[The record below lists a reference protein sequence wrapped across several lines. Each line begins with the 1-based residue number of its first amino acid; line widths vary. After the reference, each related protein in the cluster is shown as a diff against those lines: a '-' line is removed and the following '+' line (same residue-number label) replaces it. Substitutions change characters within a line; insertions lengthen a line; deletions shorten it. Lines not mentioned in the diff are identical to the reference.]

1 MSEPVDLCATG
12 NPTDQSPL
20 NVSLKDKFVLV
31 LTLPVVMRQ
40 LAAVEPNISL
50 DPLQFK
56 IFGAVV
62 PPIQVPHNEVAFGG
76 QTYNVSSYVRPNY
89 DPLDVSFVVDNSYK
103 NYWVLWKWLSI
114 LNDPLQSKY
123 NGNNLKLGDWENR
136 LLSGDLS
143 EYQTNF
149 SIYGKNEY
157 NQSIIEFRYHNA
169 FINSLGSINF
179 NYKDSDI
186 MESSVQ
192 FRFSQLEVFLKT
204 PTNN

>member
-1 MSEPVDLCATG
+1 MSESVNLCETG

-31 LTLPVVMRQ
+31 LTLPTIMRQ
-40 LAAVEPNISL
+40 LAANDPNISL

-56 IFGAVV
+56 IFGAIV
-62 PPIQVPHNEVAFGG
+62 PNIQVPHNEVAFGG

-89 DPLDVSFVVDNSYK
+89 EPLDVSFVVDNSYK
-103 NYWVLWKWLSI
+103 NYWVLWKWLSF

-123 NGNNLKLGDWENR
+123 NGTPDQLNDWKNR

-143 EYQTNF
+143 EYQADF

-157 NQSIIEFRYHNA
+157 NQSVIEFKYYNA
-169 FINSLGSINF
+169 FINSLGSINY
-179 NYKDSDI
+179 NYKDSEI
-186 MESSVQ
+186 MESTVQ
-192 FRFSQLEVFLKT
+192 FRFSQLEVFLKN
-204 PTNN
+204 PTRT

>member
-1 MSEPVDLCATG
+1 MSETIDLCATG
-12 NPTDQSPL
+12 NPTEQSPL
-20 NVSLKDKFVLV
+20 NVGHRDKFILV

-40 LAAVEPNISL
+40 LAGIEPNISL
-50 DPLQFK
+50 DPIQFK

-62 PPIQVPHNEVAFGG
+62 PAIQVPHNEVAFAG

-89 DPLDVSFVVDNSYK
+89 DPLDVSFVVDNNYK
-103 NYWVLWKWLSI
+103 NYWTLWRWLSI

-123 NGNNLKLGDWENR
+123 NGNDSRSDDWENR
-136 LLSGDLS
+136 LLSGNIS
-143 EYQTNF
+143 EYQANF

-179 NYKDSDI
+179 NYKEPEI
-186 MESSVQ
+186 MESTVQ
-192 FRFSQLEVFLKT
+192 FRFSQLEVFLKD
-204 PTNN
+204 PTRS

>member
-1 MSEPVDLCATG
+1 MNEVVNLCETG
-12 NPTDQSPL
+12 NPVEQSPL
-20 NVSLKDKFVLV
+20 NISLKDKFVLV

-40 LAAVEPNISL
+40 LSTIEPNITL

-62 PPIQVPHNEVAFGG
+62 PPIQVPHNEVGFSG
-76 QTYNVSSYVRPNY
+76 QVYNVSSYVRPNY
-89 DPLDVSFVVDNSYK
+89 DPLDVSFVVDNNYK
-103 NYWVLWKWLSI
+103 NYWILWKWLSI

-123 NGNNLKLGDWENR
+123 NGNDIKPEDWENR
-136 LLSGDLS
+136 LLSGNLS
-143 EYQTNF
+143 EYQANF

-179 NYKDSDI
+179 NYKDSEV

-192 FRFSQLEVFLKT
+192 FRFSQLEVFLKD
-204 PTNN
+204 PIKN